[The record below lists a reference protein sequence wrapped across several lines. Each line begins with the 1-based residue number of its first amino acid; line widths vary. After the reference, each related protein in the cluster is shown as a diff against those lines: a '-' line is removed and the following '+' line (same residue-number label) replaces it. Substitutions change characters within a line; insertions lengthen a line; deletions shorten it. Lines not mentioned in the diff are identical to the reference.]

1 MTMNIDRRQ
10 LMALG
15 TFGLGALSVPASASL
30 MGGKGFTHGVA
41 SGEPGQDS
49 VLLWTRYVGS
59 GDASLTAEI
68 SENADFTGAKMVG
81 EVQAKAER
89 DFTAKITV
97 QGLTPDKWYFFR
109 FVGPDGSK
117 SAIGRTRTLPQ
128 GPVQNFNIGV
138 VGCSNMPFGYFNAYA
153 HAAQNKELDLIIHT
167 GDYLY
172 EYPIGTYP
180 SKEEALAG
188 RKIDPAHEMV
198 QLADYR
204 LRYAAYRS
212 DPDLQRIH
220 QVLPMIPS
228 WDDHEFANDAYKD
241 GAQNHDP
248 SEGDW
253 EVRKRVAERVYR
265 EWMPV
270 RDMEFGSPRW
280 REYQIGD
287 LATLFFTESRIGGR
301 DKPVDLAEAIKGQ
314 KDVAA
319 ALKAFR
325 DDVWQDPNRS
335 MLGSVQEQ
343 WFGDALQKSKASGT
357 KWQVWSQQCVMGE
370 LVLPQDAK
378 NWVPEDA
385 PPIAQARVAVGALA
399 AQIGLPI
406 NFDSWDGYPQARAR
420 SLAAAQQA
428 DADLIVLSGDSH
440 NAWAF
445 DLGTQDGAAGVE
457 FAGHSV
463 SSPGFEAY
471 TKGVNPELVAK
482 AVVGANKQLQW
493 ADTEHRGY
501 MSVALTPEK
510 ATSTWHFLD
519 TIRKKSIAM
528 TGNATQTV
536 FRGARTLAS

>member
-30 MGGKGFTHGVA
+30 MGAKGFTHGVA
-41 SGEPGQDS
+41 SGEPAQQS

-59 GDASLTAEI
+59 GDSRLTAEI
-68 SENADFTGAKMVG
+68 SDNADFTGAKMAG

-89 DFTAKITV
+89 DFTTKITV
-97 QGLTPDKWYFFR
+97 HGLNPDQWYFFR

-117 SAIGRTRTLPQ
+117 SVVGRTRTLPQ
-128 GPVQNFNIGV
+128 GPVQTFNIGV

-153 HAAQNKELDLIIHT
+153 HAAQNSDLDLIVHT

-180 SKEEALAG
+180 SIEETVAG
-188 RKIDPAHEMV
+188 RVIDPAHEIV

-241 GAQNHDP
+241 GAQNHDS

-253 EVRKRVAERVYR
+253 EVRKRIAERVYR

-301 DKPVDLAEAIKGQ
+301 DKPVDLEEAIKGE

-319 ALKAFR
+319 ALAAFR
-325 DDVWQDPNRS
+325 DDVWQDPERS
-335 MLGSVQEQ
+335 MLGAVQEK
-343 WFGDALQKSKASGT
+343 WFGDALRSSKASGT

-385 PPIAQARVAVGALA
+385 PPIAQARIAVGALA
-399 AQIGLPI
+399 AKIGLPI

-445 DLGTQDGAAGVE
+445 DLETQDGAAGVE

-471 TKGVNPELVAK
+471 TKGVNPDLVAK
-482 AVVGANKQLQW
+482 AVIEANKQLQW

-501 MSVALTPEK
+501 MTVALTSEK
-510 ATSTWHFLD
+510 VTSTWHFLD
-519 TIRKKSIAM
+519 TIRTKSIALM
-528 TGNATQTV
+528 GSKSQTV
-536 FRGARTLAS
+536 FRGANRLQA